1 MRRLSDEFKKPED
14 FITQED
20 KESAPKPYSSE
31 YTLESM
37 KKHHDAV
44 VYYKQRKGGEWFHG
58 RISNAFRN
66 GYDNIKW
73 D

>member
-44 VYYKQRKGGEWFHG
+44 HG